1 MSCQNGIYE
10 GIFAGIV
17 HLVTGQKQ
25 PGDEIYS
32 LNIFFR
38 QFTDYLLLLRF

>member
-25 PGDEIYS
+25 PGDEIDS
-32 LNIFFR
+32 LNIFLDNA
-38 QFTDYLLLLRF
+38 QIIYYC